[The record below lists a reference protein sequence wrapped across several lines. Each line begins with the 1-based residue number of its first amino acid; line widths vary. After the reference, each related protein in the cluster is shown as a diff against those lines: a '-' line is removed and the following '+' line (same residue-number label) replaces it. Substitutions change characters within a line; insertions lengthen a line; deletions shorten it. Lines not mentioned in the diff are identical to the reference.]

1 MEIQSG
7 PETAGKAFQDK
18 RTLTIQDRYVR
29 NVAEKLLDAEIRKHD
44 FIMVDEFFS
53 KLWKS
58 IARAQKLDNSRSTD
72 DQKEQQRYKKYWS
85 SFNRLKAEKKDFIKQ
100 MQIYKMGLVTRK
112 DTNWLGDIPYG
123 TYIIT
128 YKSVPACYT
137 KQFWEASLKAREIRN
152 KKRREKRRAKEQK
165 KTT

>member
-7 PETAGKAFQDK
+7 PEAAGKAFQDK
-18 RTLTIQDRYVR
+18 RTLTKKDRYVR
-29 NVAEKLLDAEIRKHD
+29 DVAEKLLDAEISKHD

-58 IARAQKLDNSRSTD
+58 IARAQKLDNTRNTD
-72 DQKEQQRYKKYWS
+72 DQKEQQRYEKYWS

-100 MQIYKMGLVTRK
+100 MQIYKIGLVTRK
-112 DTNWLGDIPYG
+112 DTYWLGNIPYG

-128 YKSVPACYT
+128 YKSVPDCYT
-137 KQFWEASLKAREIRN
+137 RRFREASLKDRKTKNE
-152 KKRREKRRAKEQK
+152 KRREKRRAKEQK